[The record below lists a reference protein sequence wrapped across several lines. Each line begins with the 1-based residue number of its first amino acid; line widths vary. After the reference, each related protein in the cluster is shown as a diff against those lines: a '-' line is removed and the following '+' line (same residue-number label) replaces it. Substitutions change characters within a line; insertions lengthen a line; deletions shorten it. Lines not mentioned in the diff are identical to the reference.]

1 LLGILIG
8 LEAENKKNTWNRTRK
23 VKALPTEQKTE
34 LNALNIEF
42 EDLKSKFDAI
52 DDADDIPAN
61 LKPAMKE
68 ELNFKRLKPKAK
80 N

>member
-1 LLGILIG
+1 
-8 LEAENKKNTWNRTRK
+8 
-23 VKALPTEQKTE
+23 

-61 LKPAMKE
+61 LKPAKE
-68 ELNFKRLKPKAK
+68 ELKLQAAKTKSEKLKY
-80 N
+80 

>member
-1 LLGILIG
+1 
-8 LEAENKKNTWNRTRK
+8 
-23 VKALPTEQKTE
+23 

-68 ELNFKRLKPKAK
+68 ELKLQAKTKSEKLKY
-80 N
+80 

>member
-1 LLGILIG
+1 
-8 LEAENKKNTWNRTRK
+8 
-23 VKALPTEQKTE
+23 

-68 ELNFKRLKPKAK
+68 ELQAAKTKSEKLKY
-80 N
+80 

>member
-1 LLGILIG
+1 
-8 LEAENKKNTWNRTRK
+8 
-23 VKALPTEQKTE
+23 

-61 LKPAMKE
+61 LKPAKE